1 MLSFQIAT
9 PISSGS
15 HKFSESPAPPGPVCI
30 VVDSRCISSSVELM
44 TSLRRGHGVMVHVCS
59 LDGSYFIVS
68 NRMAVERHSQSDLA
82 ALHNRKRLSERVRS
96 LQGLFE
102 RICLIVEKERSKPG
116 QWTQMFENVI
126 SFL

>member
-1 MLSFQIAT
+1 
-9 PISSGS
+9 
-15 HKFSESPAPPGPVCI
+15 
-30 VVDSRCISSSVELM
+30 M
-44 TSLRRGHGVMVHVCS
+44 TSLRRDHAVTVHVCL

-82 ALHNRKRLSERVRS
+82 ALQNRKRLSERVKS

-116 QWTQMFENVI
+116 QWMQMF
-126 SFL
+126 

>member
-1 MLSFQIAT
+1 M
-9 PISSGS
+9 
-15 HKFSESPAPPGPVCI
+15 
-30 VVDSRCISSSVELM
+30 DSRCISSSVELM
-44 TSLRRGHGVMVHVCS
+44 TSLRRDHGVTVHVCS

-82 ALHNRKRLSERVRS
+82 ALQNRKRLSERVKS

-116 QWTQMFENVI
+116 QCHIFILLDQFAD
-126 SFL
+126 SFQFD